1 VFRTRHLSL
10 VIIAVLLLSLTL
22 AACSS
27 EGGATATSPA
37 AKALLESAKTKDAKE
52 AAANASQAT
61 TAEEAALTVGD
72 KAFTLEELQA
82 LTTAT
87 ATTDEGEVTG
97 VSLKAVL
104 EAAGLTAE
112 TITLTAS
119 DGYTADVA
127 VAEIDDTAVLS
138 IEDGK
143 INAVIPTVAKS
154 AWVDDVVSISAK

>member
-1 VFRTRHLSL
+1 
-10 VIIAVLLLSLTL
+10 
-22 AACSS
+22 
-27 EGGATATSPA
+27 
-37 AKALLESAKTKDAKE
+37 
-52 AAANASQAT
+52 
-61 TAEEAALTVGD
+61 
-72 KAFTLEELQA
+72 
-82 LTTAT
+82 
-87 ATTDEGEVTG
+87 
-97 VSLKAVL
+97 VL